1 MSMDQWVEYSTSLEP
16 CTSKYFLILE
26 LSNGLLLCVIILK
39 ECQDWVIQ
47 EVIQLVKIW
56 SKMAL

>member
-1 MSMDQWVEYSTSLEP
+1 MNMDQWVEYYSSLDI
-16 CTSKYFLILE
+16 CISKYSLMLGH
-26 LSNGLLLCVIILK
+26 SNGLLLCMIFLK
-39 ECQDWVIQ
+39 ECQDWLIQ